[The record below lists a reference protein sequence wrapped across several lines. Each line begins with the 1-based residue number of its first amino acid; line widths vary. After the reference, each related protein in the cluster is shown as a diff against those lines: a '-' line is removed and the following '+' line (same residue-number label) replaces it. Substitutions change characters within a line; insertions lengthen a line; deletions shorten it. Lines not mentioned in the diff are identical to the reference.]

1 MRLTYE
7 LILTSRLRIDVRKCI
22 PCNDV
27 KIGCFVTIVS
37 SDGSFRRTIT
47 SEESPFVIPDGTV
60 KNSDSTFSEVVGLGG
75 VLTLEDYDFEFQLE
89 NETVIS
95 NEIRPAMVD
104 ETFIITA
111 NTFGGTTVFNYNLF
125 VNGKSYGVISI
136 DVTED
141 ITINT

>member
-1 MRLTYE
+1 MQLQQGVGLSTFNFTLNLE
-7 LILTSRLRIDVRKCI
+7 LVDFLFPVTVR
-22 PCNDV
+22 NSNESF
-27 KIGCFVTIVS
+27 FVTVQP
-37 SDGSFRRTIT
+37 G
-47 SEESPFVIPDGTV
+47 GT
-60 KNSDSTFSEVVGLGG
+60 
-75 VLTLEDYDFEFQLE
+75 LTLDDYDFEFQLE